1 MISAEHRAG
10 PDWTKTKYPNTVY
23 IAWRFA
29 ETRLLFDTVNFP
41 RIQILAHTYLDMDNG
56 T

>member
-1 MISAEHRAG
+1 MISTEYKAG
-10 PDWTKTKYPNTVY
+10 QDWTKTKYSNTVY

-29 ETRLLFDTVNFP
+29 KTCSLFDTVNFP
-41 RIQILAHTYLDMDNG
+41 LIQILAHTYLDMDNG